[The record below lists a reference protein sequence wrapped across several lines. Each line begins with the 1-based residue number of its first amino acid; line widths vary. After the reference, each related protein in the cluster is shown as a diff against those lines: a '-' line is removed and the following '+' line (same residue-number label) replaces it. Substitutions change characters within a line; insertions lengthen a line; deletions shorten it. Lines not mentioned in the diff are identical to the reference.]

1 MDLNFNIASIAIP
14 YIRGHSDLIKNAFIN
29 AGLNRNITDILI
41 YKHLDYLESA
51 IDEVSRER
59 VVKILDIE
67 SLVYS
72 ANGEYIFLEP
82 QLSMLGDVEF
92 VNVTL
97 AEIAPKEDDSGA
109 IADKPDANSV
119 ACRYFIGVD
128 ENERITFIGSCKNG
142 QILGYI
148 GNPLKSVLREEVY
161 EIIHKMDTGSADTF
175 QFGKAVMPGETLW
188 TFKGMNIFQDHILPE
203 GFDGGRSEYVLNN
216 VPIDIAV
223 WNLEHRYEFLNKT
236 SIKNDALRSWIIGKS
251 DFEYMAYRQLPVQNA
266 IRRRMLFN
274 RAVLT
279 RQPVQWIEKF
289 TKDNNNYSILRVFE
303 PVLNKKGIPE
313 MVYGYAINVTQA
325 INSETTL
332 NHLKSAFDSAKSA
345 MALCGADNVIYYT
358 NKSFRDLLN
367 VHENQESLLVK
378 RWFEFCTLENQFKVM
393 NEVLPALNKTPHL
406 SVQLDW
412 QIDRYETIS
421 SQTQLSLTDD
431 NQLLIMVNPIET
443 SEED

>member
-97 AEIAPKEDDSGA
+97 AEIAPKEDVNGGIS
-109 IADKPDANSV
+109 DKPDANSV

-148 GNPLKSVLREEVY
+148 GNPLKAVLREEVY

-188 TFKGMNIFQDHILPE
+188 TLKGMNIFQDHILPE

-332 NHLKSAFDSAKSA
+332 NHLKSAFDNAQTA

-358 NKSFRDLLN
+358 NKSFRNLLN

-378 RWFEFCTLENQFKVM
+378 RWFEFCTLENQFKLM
-393 NEVLPALNKTPHL
+393 NEVIPALNKTPHL
-406 SVQLDW
+406 SVELNW

>member
-345 MALCGADNVIYYT
+345 LALCGADNVIYYT

>member
-14 YIRGHSDLIKNAFIN
+14 YFRGHSDLIKNAFIN

-41 YKHLDYLESA
+41 YKHLDYLESL
-51 IDEVSRER
+51 IDEVSKER
-59 VVKILDIE
+59 IVKILDIE

-72 ANGEYIFLEP
+72 ANGEYLFLEP

-92 VNVTL
+92 INITM
-97 AEIAPKEDDSGA
+97 AEIAPTIGEEKAADIKSDSQE
-109 IADKPDANSV
+109 I
-119 ACRYFIGVD
+119 ACRYFIGTD

-148 GNPLKSVLREEVY
+148 GNTLKSVLREEVY
-161 EIIHKMDTGSADTF
+161 ELIHKMDIGSTDSF
-175 QFGKAVMPGETLW
+175 EFGKAIMPGETLW
-188 TFKGMNIFQDHILPE
+188 TFKGVGVFQDHILPE
-203 GFDGGRSEYVLNN
+203 GFDGGKSEYVLNN
-216 VPIDIAV
+216 IPIDIAV

-251 DFEYMAYRQLPVQNA
+251 DFEYMAYRELPIQSA

-279 RQPVQWIEKF
+279 RQAVQWIEKF
-289 TKDNNNYSILRVFE
+289 TKDNNNYSILRVYE
-303 PVLNKKGIPE
+303 PVLNKKGIPQ

-332 NHLKSAFDSAKSA
+332 NHLKSAFDNAQA
-345 MALCGADNVIYYT
+345 PMALCGADNVIYYS

-367 VHENQESLLVK
+367 IHDNQESLLVK
-378 RWFEFCTLENQFKVM
+378 RWFEFCTLDNQFKVM
-393 NEVLPALNKTPHL
+393 NEVLPALIKNPQMK
-406 SVQLDW
+406 VQLEW
-412 QIDRYETIS
+412 QIDRYETIV
-421 SQTQLSLTDD
+421 SQTQLSLTED
-431 NQLLIMVNPIET
+431 NQLLIMVDPIEII
-443 SEED
+443 EE